1 MKAFILLICFSF
13 GMLLTM
19 PPGNQAQASNTHQVT
34 LVSDVGQVMPAYAD
48 QLTFDFVALLSV
60 VQEIG
65 VYERYVSE
73 LPIVYTADVV
83 QKRTD
88 FNSFYCLNYRTCL
101 YTSDVRSVNKRL
113 VQKNKVSAGHIKIR
127 DDTSV

>member
-13 GMLLTM
+13 GILLTM
-19 PPGNQAQASNTHQVT
+19 PPGNQVQAANTHQVT
-34 LVSDVGQVMPAYAD
+34 LVSDVGQVMPAYV
-48 QLTFDFVALLSV
+48 QVTYDFVALPLV

-65 VYERYVSE
+65 VYDTHVSSV
-73 LPIVYTADVV
+73 PIVCTAEVV
-83 QKRTD
+83 QKRPD

-101 YTSDVRSVNKRL
+101 YASDVRSVNKKL
-113 VQKNKVSAGHIKIR
+113 IQKNKVSAGQIKIR

>member
-19 PPGNQAQASNTHQVT
+19 PPGNQAQAANTHQVT
-34 LVSDVGQVMPAYAD
+34 LVSDVGQLMPAYEMV
-48 QLTFDFVALLSV
+48 TFDFVALPLV

-65 VYERYVSE
+65 AYDLPVSSV
-73 LPIVYTADVV
+73 PIVCTADVV
-83 QKRTD
+83 QKRPD

-101 YTSDVRSVNKRL
+101 YASEVRSVNKRL
-113 VQKNKVSAGHIKIR
+113 MQKDKVSAGQIKIR